1 MLALTPE
8 TRTAGLAALADG
20 VLDVL
25 VIGGGITGSGV
36 ALDAASRGLRVGL
49 VERDD
54 LASGTSG
61 RSSRLI
67 HGGARYLR
75 RAQFG
80 LVRESLRERA
90 ILLRLAPHL
99 VRPMPFLLPVLRR
112 AERGS
117 AATGLGLYGLLA
129 PARSPRHRWVD
140 PEEARSLAPGL
151 ARTAG
156 GYVYWDCHTDDAR
169 LTLEVARAAAAFGA
183 SVATR
188 AEVEGLVG
196 QGRITGARVL
206 DRISGGRFDIRA
218 TVIVNATGA
227 WADRLHP
234 DPALPRLRPSTG
246 VHVVLDRTRVPIRS
260 VVLLPSAVDRRTLY
274 LAIPWGPRVY
284 VGPTD
289 RTTAGPVE
297 DPAVDRVDIEVLL
310 ASVDRAFHADLG
322 TTDVLAAWSG
332 IRPLL
337 DTGHGSTR
345 DLSRRHVVAEGPPG
359 LITVTGGKLTT
370 YRAMAEEVVD
380 RVCRTLGRGGSSRT
394 TGIPLG
400 STRPVADLRGRASR
414 RVQTLGLP
422 PAAGPRLV
430 ERYGDDWP
438 KAADAIADQAG
449 LGEPAVPGLPVLRVE
464 GHMARRRELALT
476 EEDVL
481 VRRTRLATMDAR
493 LGGPGFVW

>member
-8 TRTAGLAALADG
+8 TRMAGLAAMADG

-25 VIGGGITGSGV
+25 VIGGGITGAGV
-36 ALDAASRGLRVGL
+36 ALDTASRGLRVGL

-90 ILLRLAPHL
+90 ILLQLAPHL
-99 VRPMPFLLPVLRR
+99 VRPVPFLLPVLSPAQR
-112 AERGS
+112 AS

-140 PEEARSLAPGL
+140 RDEARRLAPGL
-151 ARTAG
+151 ARITG

-169 LTLEVARAAAAFGA
+169 LTLEVVRAAAGFGA

-188 AEVEGLVG
+188 AEVESLVG
-196 QGRITGARVL
+196 QGRVTGARVY
-206 DRISGGRFDIRA
+206 DRITGGRFDIRA
-218 TVIVNATGA
+218 RITVNATGA
-227 WADRLHP
+227 WALRLHP
-234 DPALPRLRPSTG
+234 GRALPRLRPSAG
-246 VHVVLDRTRVPIRS
+246 IHVVLDRARVPIRS
-260 VVLLPSAVDRRTLY
+260 VVLVPSAADRRTLF

-289 RTTAGPVE
+289 RAISGPVE
-297 DPAVDRVDIEVLL
+297 DPPVDPADVEILL
-310 ASVDRAFHADLG
+310 TSVDRAFHAGLG
-322 TTDVLAAWSG
+322 AGDVLATWSG

-337 DTGHGSTR
+337 DTGRGSTR
-345 DLSRRHVVAEGPPG
+345 DLSRRHVVVDGPPG
-359 LITVTGGKLTT
+359 LLTVTGGKLTT
-370 YRAMAEEVVD
+370 YRAMAEEVGD
-380 RVCRTLGRGGSSRT
+380 RLCAVLGRGGPSRT
-394 TGIPLG
+394 SRIPLG
-400 STRPVADLRGRASR
+400 STGPLAGLRSGASR
-414 RVQTLGLP
+414 RARALGLP
-422 PAAGPRLV
+422 SEAGLRLV
-430 ERYGDDWP
+430 ERYGDDWTE
-438 KAADAIADQAG
+438 AADAIADQPA

-464 GHMARRRELALT
+464 AVMARRRELALS

-481 VRRTRLATMDAR
+481 VRRTRLATLDAR
-493 LGGPGFVW
+493 LGGLGFVW